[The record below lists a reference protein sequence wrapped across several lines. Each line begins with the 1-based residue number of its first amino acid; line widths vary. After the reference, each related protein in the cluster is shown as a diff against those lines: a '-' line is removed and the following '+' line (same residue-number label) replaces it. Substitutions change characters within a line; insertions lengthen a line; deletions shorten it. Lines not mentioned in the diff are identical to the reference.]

1 MKTKRNPLLWIGIA
15 LLGLLVLTI
24 VLNVVGHLFT
34 QPMHAHMG
42 PDRGGFH
49 HREVGFGDHVNM
61 FGFSIIPFLFNLGLI
76 ALGWW
81 IWKKADGESVKKWVG
96 VILLGIGLFSILPLI
111 IAIPILLAAFYFA
124 FKKKKADSH
133 FIDEPMIITTPSFT
147 NSTHDILD
155 EWERKTNKE
164 EY

>member
-1 MKTKRNPLLWIGIA
+1 MKTRRNPLLWIGIA
-15 LLGLLVLTI
+15 LLGLLVLSI
-24 VLNVVGHLFT
+24 VIHVVGHFFT
-34 QPMHAHMG
+34 QSMHTHMG
-42 PDRGGFH
+42 PGRGGFH
-49 HREVGFGDHVNM
+49 HRDVVFGLSL
-61 FGFSIIPFLFNLGLI
+61 FPFLFNLGLI

-111 IAIPILLAAFYFA
+111 IAIPLLLVAFYFA

-133 FIDEPMIITTPSFT
+133 FIDEPIIMTTSTIT
-147 NSTHDILD
+147 NHAHDILD

-164 EY
+164 DYK